1 MLALSFA
8 RYHKLVSQRTWLHIV
23 EGLACEIVRMHHGFV
38 GHHGSD
44 DVDDKTLASTGCPE
58 KARSQRLGKESARR
72 HNVQT
77 LTESL
82 FEIGLGQTLIGLS
95 LVIITTMGLKQMRDA
110 SKQRNDQLDQMEAQS
125 NALVTGLTAQ
135 TAALEKL
142 LERK

>member
-1 MLALSFA
+1 MK
-8 RYHKLVSQRTWLHIV
+8 HGTECKTITKLEVSLTAEWIQAW
-23 EGLACEIVRMHHGFV
+23 
-38 GHHGSD
+38 
-44 DVDDKTLASTGCPE
+44 AS
-58 KARSQRLGKESARR
+58 
-72 HNVQT
+72 
-77 LTESL
+77 
-82 FEIGLGQTLIGLS
+82 LGQTLIGLS

>member
-1 MLALSFA
+1 MTAEWIQA
-8 RYHKLVSQRTWLHIV
+8 W
-23 EGLACEIVRMHHGFV
+23 
-38 GHHGSD
+38 
-44 DVDDKTLASTGCPE
+44 AS
-58 KARSQRLGKESARR
+58 
-72 HNVQT
+72 
-77 LTESL
+77 
-82 FEIGLGQTLIGLS
+82 LGQTLIGLS